1 MAIKK
6 FETIKGLTVYPSKTE
21 TIENLN
27 NDDYNGAHRYRVR
40 LAKGYNP
47 SRKRVEYSDKKLV
60 IQFVQKNEDG
70 SVIPG
75 LQDEQLILIM
85 MDRLQK
91 LDAKFHSDTITKKM
105 KALQDYL
112 DACKER
118 IDERLNRGV
127 FGELK
132 A

>member
-6 FETIKGLTVYPSKTE
+6 FEKLEGVSVYPSNVE
-21 TIENLN
+21 TIEFM
-27 NDDYNGAHRYRVR
+27 NDDFNGAHRYRIKLSR
-40 LAKGYNP
+40 GYNQTK
-47 SRKRVEYSDKKLV
+47 KRVDYSDKKLV
-60 IQFVQKNEDG
+60 IQFIQKNADG

-75 LQDEQLILIM
+75 LQDEQLILVM

-91 LDAKFHSDTITKKM
+91 LDAKFHSDTVTKKM

-118 IDERLNRGV
+118 IDERLGRGV
-127 FGELK
+127 YGELK
-132 A
+132 D

>member
-6 FETIKGLTVYPSKTE
+6 FEKLEGVSVYPSNVE
-21 TIENLN
+21 TIEFM
-27 NDDYNGAHRYRVR
+27 NDDFNGAHRYRIK
-40 LAKGYNP
+40 LSKGYNQTK
-47 SRKRVEYSDKKLV
+47 KRVDYSDKKLV
-60 IQFVQKNEDG
+60 IQFTQKNADG

-75 LQDEQLILIM
+75 LQDEQLILVM

-91 LDAKFHSDTITKKM
+91 LDAKFHSDTVTKKM

-118 IDERLNRGV
+118 IDERLGRGV
-127 FGELK
+127 YGELK
-132 A
+132 D

>member
-6 FETIKGLTVYPSKTE
+6 FEKLEGVSVYPSNVE
-21 TIENLN
+21 TIEFM
-27 NDDYNGAHRYRVR
+27 NDDFNGAYRYRIK
-40 LAKGYNP
+40 LSKGYNQTK
-47 SRKRVEYSDKKLV
+47 KRMDYSDKKLV
-60 IQFVQKNEDG
+60 IQFIRKNADG

-75 LQDEQLILIM
+75 LQDEQLILVM

-91 LDAKFHSDTITKKM
+91 LDAKFHSDTVTKKM

-118 IDERLNRGV
+118 IDERLGRGV
-127 FGELK
+127 YGELK
-132 A
+132 D

>member
-6 FETIKGLTVYPSKTE
+6 FEKLEGVSVYPSNVE
-21 TIENLN
+21 TIEFM
-27 NDDYNGAHRYRVR
+27 NDDFNGAHRYRIK
-40 LAKGYNP
+40 LSKGYNQTK
-47 SRKRVEYSDKKLV
+47 KRVDYSDKKLV
-60 IQFVQKNEDG
+60 IQFIQKNADG

-75 LQDEQLILIM
+75 LQDEQLILVM

-91 LDAKFHSDTITKKM
+91 LDAKFHSDTVTKKM

-118 IDERLNRGV
+118 IDERLGRGV
-127 FGELK
+127 YGELK
-132 A
+132 D